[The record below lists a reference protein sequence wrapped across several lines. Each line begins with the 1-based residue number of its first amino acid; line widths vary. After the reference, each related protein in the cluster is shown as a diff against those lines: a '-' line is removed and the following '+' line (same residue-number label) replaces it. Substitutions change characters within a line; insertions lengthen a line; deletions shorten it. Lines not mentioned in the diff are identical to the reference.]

1 MHGTNQAKNER
12 AKQGRKN
19 NKNFTPARTSI
30 NKEIGAKKPKTFLIC
45 ALQKIIY
52 TFEV

>member
-19 NKNFTPARTSI
+19 NKNFTPARTI
-30 NKEIGAKKPKTFLIC
+30 ANREIE
-45 ALQKIIY
+45 QKNLRL
-52 TFEV
+52 F